1 MKREIIDKYIT
12 EARLSA
18 YGNMDEYRDNLLLSR
33 RFYILLAILEVALRN
48 SINEHFAKKIG
59 SDWLDDNHFLCKDA
73 KRKISEA
80 KNKLNHR
87 HEPLTNDKI
96 IAELNFG
103 FWVGLFTQPYEIYL
117 RYEDLKKIFPS
128 IPSKKTTLITR
139 RILLSKLHLIKTF
152 RNRLFH
158 YEKVINK
165 PEYTNMEDK
174 IFELLGFF
182 DNELAEF
189 AKELNSDIW
198 Y

>member
-18 YGNMDEYRDNLLLSR
+18 YGNMDEYKDNLLLSR

-103 FWVGLFTQPYEIYL
+103 FWVGLFTQPY
-117 RYEDLKKIFPS
+117 
-128 IPSKKTTLITR
+128 
-139 RILLSKLHLIKTF
+139 
-152 RNRLFH
+152 
-158 YEKVINK
+158 
-165 PEYTNMEDK
+165 
-174 IFELLGFF
+174 
-182 DNELAEF
+182 
-189 AKELNSDIW
+189 
-198 Y
+198 